1 MDYLTIGS
9 APYDEPCAQLG
20 APDYTQIARAECKR
34 FLEQIGRHY
43 PEPANGYLVVKG
55 FSHEFGQ
62 YFEVVA
68 RFDEDDDE
76 AASWAYAIEADEK
89 GVLARWE

>member
-1 MDYLTIGS
+1 MDYLNIGS

-20 APDYTQIARAECKR
+20 APDYTRAAQAECKR
-34 FLEQIGRHY
+34 FMEQIGRHY

-55 FSHEFGQ
+55 FSHEFGK

-76 AASWAYAIEADEK
+76 AANWAYAIEADEK